1 MNTISNTPLAALA
14 TIEACRKNKSTSL
27 DLCGLDLTEIPKE
40 IADLTWLTELRISKN
55 QIKKIEGLSTLIN
68 LESLE
73 LENNQIKKMKGLSTL
88 TKLKVLYLEN
98 NQIKKMKGLSTLT
111 KLEVLYLEN
120 NQIKKIKGLRTLTS
134 LTSLQIQNNKI
145 TNIEPLLAFIPKGLM
160 LKWDDKLKWEEKS
173 IIIKDN
179 PLIKPDIETA
189 KLGNDAILAYFT
201 EKKRAKRSKKY
212 QIASKVIQ
220 FMIKKR

>member
-88 TKLKVLYLEN
+88 TKLK
-98 NQIKKMKGLSTLT
+98 
-111 KLEVLYLEN
+111 VLYLEN